1 MSLTATST
9 ASSSRATN
17 STIDLQMEVVSA
29 IDQIS
34 TEHLQVWRQLADNPM
49 SSPDWLLPWWKH
61 YGGPNDQLQL
71 ILFCDGDKLVAVSPL
86 YLERGAHFKMLGS
99 GQVCS
104 DHCELFV
111 GQSELLPQVETL
123 FLRWLQSDQSPNWKS
138 LQLEALSINGS
149 TAPMMLDWNDKF
161 SVCTTTGDFI
171 CTIELPESWD
181 QYLKNLSKNHRK
193 RVRRWTRNHLES
205 GQVEIRSTND
215 NWDIDEA
222 YESLIRLHNL
232 RRSTLPSKGA
242 FENETFCNFHR
253 EAIKRLAANGQA
265 ALSAIFLAGEAVAI
279 EYELYSKDTVFA
291 YQSGVDI
298 SVELSSPGS
307 ISILSRL
314 QAAMKDGKKKFD
326 LMRGNE
332 GYKDHWQAQC
342 VSTCNIVIWPK
353 DLSGTTSKVTFHTK
367 RRIRGVARIVRN
379 RLLRRGKQK

>member
-1 MSLTATST
+1 MSLTATAT
-9 ASSSRATN
+9 ASPSRATN
-17 STIDLQMEVVSA
+17 STVDLQMEVVSA
-29 IDQIS
+29 IDQIN
-34 TEHLQVWRQLADNPM
+34 TEHLQVWRQLTDNPM

-71 ILFCDGDKLVAVSPL
+71 ILFFDGDKLVAVSPL

-99 GQVCS
+99 GKVCS
-104 DHCELFV
+104 DYCELFI
-111 GQSELLPQVETL
+111 GQSELLPQIESL
-123 FLRWLQSDQSPNWKS
+123 FLQWLQGDQSPNWKS
-138 LQLEALSINGS
+138 FQLEALSISGS
-149 TAPMMLDWNDKF
+149 TAPMMLDWGDEF
-161 SVCTTTGDFI
+161 SVYTTAGDFI

-205 GQVEIRSTND
+205 GQVEIRSTSD

-232 RRSTLPSKGA
+232 RRSTLPRKGA
-242 FENETFCNFHR
+242 FESETFCNFHQ
-253 EAIKRLAANGQA
+253 EAFKRLAANGQA
-265 ALSAIFLAGEAVAI
+265 ALSAVFLDGEAVAI

-291 YQSGVDI
+291 YQSGVD
-298 SVELSSPGS
+298 VNVGLSSPGS

-332 GYKDHWQAQC
+332 GYKDHWKAQC
-342 VSTCNIVIWPK
+342 VSTCNIAIWPK
-353 DLSGTTSKVTFHTK
+353 DLSGTISKVAFHAK
-367 RRIRGVARIVRN
+367 RRIRGVARIVRD
-379 RLLRRGKQK
+379 RLLLRGKQK